1 MKWQRRY
8 DLEVDNIECIW
19 VEIFFVSS
27 KSILICIAYKP
38 PESSTYL
45 DNNFATK
52 FNEMLEVGVNE
63 NKETIIAGDLN
74 CNYLIKND
82 QREIK
87 DALRLNGFKQVID
100 RPTRITATSKTL
112 IDIIATTHPNRIER
126 SIVEA
131 NSLSDHDV
139 TGVVRKL
146 HCVKF
151 KPIERSTVGI
161 IPNSIYLNLKR
172 IYIMPLGIQLAWNW
186 ISIVPGLTLR
196 A

>member
-1 MKWQRRY
+1 
-8 DLEVDNIECIW
+8 
-19 VEIFFVSS
+19 
-27 KSILICIAYKP
+27 
-38 PESSTYL
+38 
-45 DNNFATK
+45 
-52 FNEMLEVGVNE
+52 MLEVGVNE

-151 KPIERSTVGI
+151 KPRK
-161 IPNSIYLNLKR
+161 IYCR
-172 IYIMPLGIQLAWNW
+172 C
-186 ISIVPGLTLR
+186 
-196 A
+196 